1 MLPKGKNKN
10 VIGLIK
16 DELGRKI
23 LKEFVWLKA
32 KIYIYLTVNNDDKV
46 KKNV

>member
-16 DELGRKI
+16 DELGGKI